1 MIEETKAS
9 RQREY
14 DDVVA
19 KSVRRRPRPSPP
31 LNSPSATPASGLHPT
46 LAEADRVSGW
56 GRSNPATPRR
66 PRRWR
71 APCSSRSPNFC
82 PRRSRTSAH
91 PSATQHSQA
100 LLLFLGRCF
109 ANVREQKVL
118 LLPSVDAERGAVA
131 AQGRGPEHAHT
142 VRPGSQHHLPVNQKR
157 FPGEACC
164 VFRPGGSVPA
174 AAMQTR
180 FHERWGGSLYVS
192 GAVGV
197 CGWRGGRGVGRCD
210 EGNAHPFLCR
220 NTPART
226 LSGGDTKP
234 LTNTQAISRVSKL
247 SSTPRWKIRCRR
259 PPLAFFCPR
268 SWPCR
273 FTRPQPPKC
282 RALFWRDAK

>member
-1 MIEETKAS
+1 MQQQIAKLLSKAQQNKCAS
-9 RQREY
+9 LRH
-14 DDVVA
+14 
-19 KSVRRRPRPSPP
+19 PTFPSPSP
-31 LNSPSATPASGLHPT
+31 LSWAL
-46 LAEADRVSGW
+46 L
-56 GRSNPATPRR
+56 
-66 PRRWR
+66 
-71 APCSSRSPNFC
+71 CK
-82 PRRSRTSAH
+82 RSRA
-91 PSATQHSQA
+91 
-100 LLLFLGRCF
+100 
-109 ANVREQKVL
+109 EVL
-118 LLPSVDAERGAVA
+118 RLPFVDAERGAVA

>member
-1 MIEETKAS
+1 MCFACALCLPPERDILLKAADDEAAAMIEETKAS

-109 ANVREQKVL
+109 ANVREQML
-118 LLPSVDAERGAVA
+118 RLPSVDAERGAVA

-142 VRPGSQHHLPVNQKR
+142 VRPGSQHHLPVNQEK
-157 FPGEACC
+157 
-164 VFRPGGSVPA
+164 
-174 AAMQTR
+174 
-180 FHERWGGSLYVS
+180 VS
-192 GAVGV
+192 GGGMLCLSAWRFRACRCHANPFPREVGRVPV
-197 CGWRGGRGVGRCD
+197 CEWRSWCMRVAGRTGRG
-210 EGNAHPFLCR
+210 
-220 NTPART
+220 
-226 LSGGDTKP
+226 KM
-234 LTNTQAISRVSKL
+234 
-247 SSTPRWKIRCRR
+247 
-259 PPLAFFCPR
+259 
-268 SWPCR
+268 
-273 FTRPQPPKC
+273 
-282 RALFWRDAK
+282 

>member
-1 MIEETKAS
+1 MTS
-9 RQREY
+9 
-14 DDVVA
+14 
-19 KSVRRRPRPSPP
+19 
-31 LNSPSATPASGLHPT
+31 SPSRCVAAPAPPRLSTPPPQRLLPGCIQRLPRLTVCRAGGAAIRRHQGDLGAGGRH
-46 LAEADRVSGW
+46 AAADRQTFVQGAAEQV
-56 GRSNPATPRR
+56 RIPPPPNIPKPF
-66 PRRWR
+66 
-71 APCSSRSPNFC
+71 SS
-82 PRRSRTSAH
+82 
-91 PSATQHSQA
+91 
-100 LLLFLGRCF
+100 FLGAALQTF
-109 ANVREQKVL
+109 ESRERL
-118 LLPSVDAERGAVA
+118 RLSSVDAERGAVA

-220 NTPART
+220 NTAARS

-234 LTNTQAISRVSKL
+234 LTNIQAISRVSKL

-268 SWPCR
+268 SRPCR

-282 RALFWRDAK
+282 RALFGDAK